1 MIVIYGA
8 GKYGIEL
15 LRILNNLN
23 YLVDYFIQSKVE
35 KTQIQ
40 GIKVISWNELIK
52 KDNNINILF
61 AIRNKSVLS
70 SIKNDI
76 LHNKRNNIYV
86 YDCIEFIENNQGI
99 QKIISSQGNKECI
112 ICGNKIERFLP
123 GGIDTDI
130 FKKHHIIGG
139 GNRKNCIC
147 PICRTSD
154 RERWQYYVLWN
165 IIHINCVSGRV
176 LHFAPELSIIN
187 ILKNNINID
196 YYTGDIIKGRA
207 MHITDIT
214 SMQYADSTMDYIIC
228 NHVLEHIV
236 EIKRAI
242 SEIKRVLKDDGVFIF
257 SFPICDDLNTYE
269 DINIISPEDRL
280 KHYGQE
286 DHVRL
291 YGKDFADIYIK
302 YGFDLDICRPKDML
316 TKEEIE
322 RYGFIEDDVILIA
335 KKKNR

>member
-99 QKIISSQGNKECI
+99 QK
-112 ICGNKIERFLP
+112 
-123 GGIDTDI
+123 
-130 FKKHHIIGG
+130 
-139 GNRKNCIC
+139 
-147 PICRTSD
+147 
-154 RERWQYYVLWN
+154 
-165 IIHINCVSGRV
+165 
-176 LHFAPELSIIN
+176 
-187 ILKNNINID
+187 
-196 YYTGDIIKGRA
+196 
-207 MHITDIT
+207 
-214 SMQYADSTMDYIIC
+214 
-228 NHVLEHIV
+228 
-236 EIKRAI
+236 
-242 SEIKRVLKDDGVFIF
+242 
-257 SFPICDDLNTYE
+257 
-269 DINIISPEDRL
+269 
-280 KHYGQE
+280 
-286 DHVRL
+286 
-291 YGKDFADIYIK
+291 
-302 YGFDLDICRPKDML
+302 
-316 TKEEIE
+316 
-322 RYGFIEDDVILIA
+322 
-335 KKKNR
+335 